1 MIEGGRKQIGCYQQ
15 EEKGWGG
22 GEIKRIIYNNIE
34 CTVTYLTVDRE
45 ACRFESEREREF

>member
-1 MIEGGRKQIGCYQQ
+1 MEGGNKSDVISKKKKDG
-15 EEKGWGG
+15 GG